1 MVDHALNFSSIITF
15 RSQQK
20 TILNAMA
27 VNEDGVLATAG
38 KHRDSVIFFQLFQ
51 GLPQHVFF
59 TIVEFCMPYLLSGI
73 YSFLRSRIEET
84 YFTIPCMLS
93 EFRPYIYNGTSIF
106 HFSGDNGSMWFW
118 DWKSGHNFQ

>member
-38 KHRDSVIFFQLFQ
+38 KHRDSVIFFRLFQ
-51 GLPQHVFF
+51 GLPQHAFFNIAVFF
-59 TIVEFCMPYLLSGI
+59 MPYLLSVI
-73 YSFLRSRIEET
+73 YSFLKTT
-84 YFTIPCMLS
+84 Y
-93 EFRPYIYNGTSIF
+93 RRNIF
-106 HFSGDNGSMWFW
+106 HHPLHVFRV
-118 DWKSGHNFQ
+118 QTIYL